1 MNPTDV
7 TDTHG
12 EGLSG
17 TNPYWQLHV
26 HLRGIPERDR
36 PPMSGPHH
44 LRLIGNDLPTARASE
59 ALDAPA
65 RNVLVREA
73 RSGDVRAFAALV
85 DAYYAR
91 CLRFALHMLSSRSD
105 AEEAVQDT
113 FVRVHR
119 ALPTYEER
127 EAFEPWLFRILA
139 NRCRS
144 AGARDRRRAEFI
156 EYGDVPE
163 RGAPS
168 GHDDSIAWREEIGI
182 ALSAL
187 PSDQREAFLMRHVE
201 DLSYEDMAAAT
212 GAGVSAL
219 KMRVK
224 RACDALRMRLSEVI
238 RD

>member
-1 MNPTDV
+1 MN
-7 TDTHG
+7 
-12 EGLSG
+12 
-17 TNPYWQLHV
+17 
-26 HLRGIPERDR
+26 
-36 PPMSGPHH
+36 GPHR
-44 LRLIGNDLPTARASE
+44 LRLLSAQDP
-59 ALDAPA
+59 APDSSA
-65 RNVLVREA
+65 EGSTPATRSMLVHAA

-113 FVRVHR
+113 FVRVYR
-119 ALPTYEER
+119 ALPKYEER

-144 AGARDRRRAEFI
+144 AGARERRHAEVV

-163 RGAPS
+163 RSASS
-168 GHDDSIAWREEIGI
+168 GHDDAIAWREEIGL
-182 ALSAL
+182 ALAAL
-187 PSDQREAFLMRHVE
+187 PDEQREAFLMRHVE
-201 DLSYEDMAAAT
+201 DLSYENMSIAT

-224 RACDALRMRLSEVI
+224 RACDALRARLTEVGQ
-238 RD
+238 